1 MSPFVS
7 SLEESTVWGKETEKM
22 KIPKCFFVS
31 VPQEGTESLRGDN
44 NGQWN
49 SNVKFREQ
57 WETVTYLTTRPSS
70 SDIREQYSQW
80 CLTDLLLLT
89 CSFRQEIRPWGGT
102 ETLLGWGEGEVLQLD
117 LRWGKLTGKKECQ
130 QIVVATS
137 GHQVKAQ
144 NLTWRVIPEGHP
156 PPKKSGQGCS
166 LPTISDGLPFALP
179 FFLNSVP
186 SVHLNILSLL
196 HVLFVFVMF

>member
-1 MSPFVS
+1 MWS
-7 SLEESTVWGKETEKM
+7 SGSSEKLW
-22 KIPKCFFVS
+22 P
-31 VPQEGTESLRGDN
+31 T
-44 NGQWN
+44 
-49 SNVKFREQ
+49 
-57 WETVTYLTTRPSS
+57 LTTCPGP

-144 NLTWRVIPEGHP
+144 NLTWRESSQRAIHHQRKVDKVAPYP
-156 PPKKSGQGCS
+156 PFQMVCPLHFLSFSIQCLVFILTYFPCSMCCLFLLCFKWGWCLVYSLAHLRQSSTLRVKTNSMTQNKSS
-166 LPTISDGLPFALP
+166 KNKNK
-179 FFLNSVP
+179 NS
-186 SVHLNILSLL
+186 IT
-196 HVLFVFVMF
+196 